1 MSEHRTV
8 FVIDDD
14 ADLRDS
20 IAALV
25 TSFGL
30 PCRGFPSAEAF
41 LAEWSPAERGIA
53 VVDLRMPGMSGLQL
67 QEELARRG
75 SRLPVVLLTAFARTA
90 AIVKAIHA
98 GAVTV
103 IDKPY
108 HDDDLWDAVR
118 LALEKE
124 QAEWTTAQRRRRIR
138 RRLENL
144 TEEEYRVADLVVAGL
159 SNKAIAQE
167 TGTALRTVE
176 KRRHNIL
183 AKMQVG
189 SVAELVAIFLEI
201 RNSA

>member
-1 MSEHRTV
+1 MSEYRTV

-75 SRLPVVLLTAFARTA
+75 SRLPVILLTAFARTA
-90 AIVKAIHA
+90 AIVKALHA
-98 GAVTV
+98 GAVTA

-124 QAEWTTAQRRRRIR
+124 QAEWMSAQRRQRIR
-138 RRLENL
+138 HRLENL

>member
-41 LAEWSPAERGIA
+41 LAEWSPAERGVA

-75 SRLPVVLLTAFARTA
+75 SRLPVILLTAFARTA

-108 HDDDLWDAVR
+108 HDDDLWDAIR

-124 QAEWTTAQRRRRIR
+124 QAEWTTAQRRQRIR
-138 RRLENL
+138 QSGDCLRGCARRTKGQKAHHFDGIRASRGAAHAEK
-144 TEEEYRVADLVVAGL
+144 AG
-159 SNKAIAQE
+159 KA
-167 TGTALRTVE
+167 G
-176 KRRHNIL
+176 
-183 AKMQVG
+183 
-189 SVAELVAIFLEI
+189 F
-201 RNSA
+201 